1 MNAVEGLDWLVRTM
15 GREWASPKIGTL
27 HTGLRAKDTVT
38 AAEISVDIVRQEY
51 AILAE

>member
-1 MNAVEGLDWLVRTM
+1 MNGVESLDWLVWTM
-15 GREWASPKIGTL
+15 GREWAGLKIGTL
-27 HTGLRAKDTVT
+27 HTGLRAKDTAP